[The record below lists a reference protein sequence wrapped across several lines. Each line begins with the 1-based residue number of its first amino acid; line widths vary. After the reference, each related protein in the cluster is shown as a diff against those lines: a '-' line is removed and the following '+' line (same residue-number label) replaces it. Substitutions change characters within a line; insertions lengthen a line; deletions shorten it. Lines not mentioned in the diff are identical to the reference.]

1 MTLLDE
7 TGAAVETSE
16 VSTCAHDAD
25 GDEILDEWETAPADP
40 FRTGTAALDLAAM
53 GASPT
58 HKDLFL
64 QLAWS
69 PGNEIDPTAGKRV
82 AQAFAEAPITNVDG
96 KKGINLHIDNGPA
109 SVMNLPTGK
118 RWGALSK
125 AKSTAGEP
133 RGPVAGLTD
142 WTRFGKIRDRVFP
155 ATRSPVFR
163 FAFADRRVS
172 ENYPDTLGQAHGI
185 LSSEL
190 ALGLKGS
197 CAAEPCPV
205 TLDRQ
210 TGVLMHEL
218 GHTLGLR
225 HGGGDEYHMKP
236 NHLSVMNYLFAET
249 GLARTTDGG
258 KTFTPGLF
266 DYSRFDDR
274 ALPDLDQRRL
284 KESAGLAPKLPVL
297 SDYGTL
303 KRCPP
308 VGDAGPVYECWA
320 AQAGRL
326 ELQRQDRR
334 GYGERDP
341 LGGSQDDQ
349 HQPVLLRM
357 GHPRVHR
364 RPDGRACLR
373 AGVGGASISSVRPR
387 AAAKGAEDWPSAKR
401 RLAFARALTGDKKA
415 PTLKL
420 TVRRAGTPAKPRL
433 KITVSA
439 HDARALD
446 SVTIVVD
453 RRTPVVLRS
462 ARRGKALR
470 RSVAVTVKAGRHS
483 VRARAVDAIGQPS
496 NVVRR
501 TLTITKRG

>member
-1 MTLLDE
+1 M
-7 TGAAVETSE
+7 
-16 VSTCAHDAD
+16 
-25 GDEILDEWETAPADP
+25 
-40 FRTGTAALDLAAM
+40 
-53 GASPT
+53 
-58 HKDLFL
+58 
-64 QLAWS
+64 
-69 PGNEIDPTAGKRV
+69 
-82 AQAFAEAPITNVDG
+82 
-96 KKGINLHIDNGPA
+96 
-109 SVMNLPTGK
+109 
-118 RWGALSK
+118 
-125 AKSTAGEP
+125 
-133 RGPVAGLTD
+133 
-142 WTRFGKIRDRVFP
+142 FP

-297 SDYGTL
+297 SNYGTL

-308 VGDAGPVYECWA
+308 VGDAGPVYELQWLRK
-320 AQAGRL
+320 QADWNCNDKIDAGTVSVTLSEDLKTTNISRSFSEWDIL
-326 ELQRQDRR
+326 A
-334 GYGERDP
+334 YT
-341 LGGSQDDQ
+341 GGQMVAPASA
-349 HQPVLLRM
+349 PASAR
-357 GHPRVHR
+357 
-364 RPDGRACLR
+364 
-373 AGVGGASISSVRPR
+373 ASISSVRPR